1 MPPNFSTGQRFP
13 SVLQHCWLGERNG
26 TILSCQVCPKV
37 LSGKMEKT
45 WAETW
50 LTQVHTNNSHLNHVL
65 LVDKRLLTTAAT
77 DFSIRDTANV
87 CLSTTTDLYDALLPF
102 QCTSD
107 KRAYMIFHLISTMS
121 NDMNWYTRTS
131 PWHVHSTTN
140 VTPAILSCNFVAQLC
155 RMTKVQCATAHTAQC
170 NSVP

>member
-65 LVDKRLLTTAAT
+65 LVDILLTSVCQLQQTYMMHFCLFSVPVTSVPIWFFTWYQPCQMIWTGTHAQAPDTCTVRPMSHLRFYRAT
-77 DFSIRDTANV
+77 
-87 CLSTTTDLYDALLPF
+87 LL
-102 QCTSD
+102 
-107 KRAYMIFHLISTMS
+107 R
-121 NDMNWYTRTS
+121 
-131 PWHVHSTTN
+131 
-140 VTPAILSCNFVAQLC
+140 
-155 RMTKVQCATAHTAQC
+155 
-170 NSVP
+170 NSVAWRRCSVQLRTLHNATLSHKQTKQTFSDLW